1 MKKLW
6 LISTLALSIILLSGC
21 TNDIQENIEP
31 APINWD
37 NTVQIELNVV
47 DEENNTAEDTETV
60 DGQPWTLMAFNGKE
74 IDWNYTM
81 TIKDN
86 KELYIKFC
94 NNIWWDVVFDWNEKE
109 WIISASLTQTEMACE
124 WESMD
129 LENAFHIDWAQYK
142 TITNEDGWATMIIT
156 TTNWDKFYW
165 RAILD

>member
-6 LISTLALSIILLSGC
+6 LFSTLALSMVLLAGC
-21 TNDIQENIEP
+21 TNNVQENVEP
-31 APINWD
+31 EPTNWD
-37 NTVQIELNVV
+37 NTVQIELNVIN
-47 DEENNTAEDTETV
+47 EEDNSEEETEAV
-60 DGQPWTLMAFNGKE
+60 DGQQWNLMAFNGKE

-81 TIKDN
+81 IIKDD
-86 KELYIKFC
+86 KELYVKFC
-94 NNIWWDVVFDWNEKE
+94 NNIWGDITFDWDKT

-129 LENAFHIDWAQYK
+129 LENAFKIDWAQYK

-156 TTNWDKFYW
+156 TTNWDKYYW